1 MKKKLTILTVAAIS
15 ALSASAQSGKK
26 TTTAKETKETKAVS
40 KGAAQKEEGGFT
52 KTPNGL
58 EYKIVTDAP
67 GTQYP
72 KVGDFISAHLQLIVD
87 DSVHFSTRQVMN
99 NAPAEVQMASSPTK
113 GDIMEG
119 FTFMT
124 PGDSAI
130 FRYSVDSLL
139 TIPGVTPAPWMKK
152 GEGQMIYY
160 RVVLAGVKSAADKQK
175 EAAEAAA
182 KQKDIDDK
190 LLQDYFKANN
200 IKATKTASGLY
211 YTVSKMGTG
220 MVAQPGDKVSVNYT
234 GKTMEGKAF
243 DSNVDPQFQHVQ
255 PFEFTVGQGMV
266 IKGWDEGFTILK
278 KGSKGTLYIPSPL
291 AYGANSP
298 DPSRIPVNGILI
310 FDVELLDVIQSDLHK
325 QATPTKGK

>member
-1 MKKKLTILTVAAIS
+1 MKKTLSVLSIATIS
-15 ALSASAQSGKK
+15 ALSVSAQSKK
-26 TTTAKETKETKAVS
+26 NTKTNENAKPQAKMAP
-40 KGAAQKEEGGFT
+40 APKEEGGFQ

-58 EYKIVTDAP
+58 EYKIINDVP

-72 KVGDFISAHLQLIVD
+72 KVGDYISAHLQLIVE

-99 NAPAEVQMASSPTK
+99 NAPAEVQMATQPTK

-139 TIPGVTPAPWMKK
+139 TLPGITPAPWMKK

-160 RVVLAGVKSAADKQK
+160 RVVLVGVKSAVEKQK

-182 KQKDIDDK
+182 KQKDVDDK
-190 LLQDYFKANN
+190 LLQDYFKKNN

-220 MVAQPGDKVSVNYT
+220 LVAQPGDKVSVNYT

-243 DSNVDPQFQHVQ
+243 DSNVDPQFQHVT

-325 QATPTKGK
+325 QGSPTKK

>member
-1 MKKKLTILTVAAIS
+1 MKKTLSVLTVATIS
-15 ALSASAQSGKK
+15 ALSVSAQSKK
-26 TTTAKETKETKAVS
+26 NTKTSETTKPQAKMAP
-40 KGAAQKEEGGFT
+40 AAKDDGFL

-58 EYKIVTDAP
+58 EYKIITDAP
-67 GTQYP
+67 GTQNP
-72 KVGDFISAHLQLIVD
+72 KVGDYISAHLQLIVD

-99 NAPAEVQMASSPTK
+99 NAPAEVQMASTPTK

-119 FTFMT
+119 FTYMT

-130 FRYSVDSLL
+130 FRYSVDSLM
-139 TIPGVTPAPWMKK
+139 TIPGITPAPWMKQ
-152 GEGQMIYY
+152 GVGQMVYY
-160 RVVLAGVKSAADKQK
+160 RVVLAGVKSSEQKQK
-175 EAAEAAA
+175 EATEAAA

-190 LLQDYFKANN
+190 LLQDYFKQNN

-234 GKTMEGKAF
+234 GKTMDGKAF

-266 IKGWDEGFTILK
+266 IKGWDEGFTIFK

-325 QATPTKGK
+325 QNTPTKGK

>member
-1 MKKKLTILTVAAIS
+1 MKKTLSVLSIATIS
-15 ALSASAQSGKK
+15 ALSVSAQSKK
-26 TTTAKETKETKAVS
+26 NTKTSETAKPQS
-40 KGAAQKEEGGFT
+40 KVAPAAKDEGFS

-58 EYKIVTDAP
+58 EYKIITDAP
-67 GTQYP
+67 GTQFP
-72 KVGDFISAHLQLIVD
+72 KVGDYISAHLQLIVD

-99 NAPAEVQMASSPTK
+99 NAPAEVQMASTPTK

-175 EAAEAAA
+175 EATEAAA

-200 IKATKTASGLY
+200 IKASKTASGLY
-211 YTVSKMGTG
+211 YTVSKAGTG
-220 MVAQPGDKVSVNYT
+220 IVAQPGDKVSVNYT

-266 IKGWDEGFTILK
+266 IKGWDEGFTIFK

-325 QATPTKGK
+325 QSTPTKGK

>member
-1 MKKKLTILTVAAIS
+1 MKKNLTILTIAAVS
-15 ALSASAQSGKK
+15 AFSASAQSGKK
-26 TTTAKETKETKAVS
+26 TTTKETKEGKTVS
-40 KGAAQKEEGGFT
+40 KSETTRKDDGFL

-58 EYKIVTDAP
+58 EYKIIVDAP
-67 GTQYP
+67 GTQNP
-72 KVGDFISAHLQLIVD
+72 KVGDYISAHLQLIVD

-99 NAPAEVQMASSPTK
+99 NAPAEVQMASTPSK

-119 FTFMT
+119 FTYMT

-139 TIPGVTPAPWMKK
+139 TIPGITPAPWMKK

-160 RVVLAGVKSAADKQK
+160 RVVLAGVKSSEQKQK
-175 EAAEAAA
+175 EASEAAA

-220 MVAQPGDKVSVNYT
+220 IVAQPGDKVSVNYT

-243 DSNVDPQFQHVQ
+243 DSNVDPQFQHVT

-266 IKGWDEGFTILK
+266 IKGWDEGFTIFK
-278 KGSKGTLYIPSPL
+278 KGTKGTLYIPSPL
-291 AYGANSP
+291 AYGQNSP

>member
-1 MKKKLTILTVAAIS
+1 MKKNLTILTIAAVS
-15 ALSASAQSGKK
+15 AFNASAQSGKK
-26 TTTAKETKETKAVS
+26 TTTKETKETKAVS
-40 KGAAQKEEGGFT
+40 KGGVQKDEGFSI
-52 KTPNGL
+52 TPNGL

-67 GTQYP
+67 GTQFP
-72 KVGDFISAHLQLIVD
+72 KLGDYISAHLQLIVD

-99 NAPAEVQMASSPTK
+99 NAPAEVQMAAPPTK

-119 FTFMT
+119 FTYMT

-139 TIPGVTPAPWMKK
+139 SLPGVTPQPWMKK

-160 RVVLAGVKSAADKQK
+160 RVVLAGVKSSEQKQK

-211 YTVSKMGTG
+211 YTISKMGTG
-220 MVAQPGDKVSVNYT
+220 IVAQPGDKVSVNYT

-266 IKGWDEGFTILK
+266 IKGWDEGFTIFK

-325 QATPTKGK
+325 QNTPATKGK

>member
-1 MKKKLTILTVAAIS
+1 MKKTLSILTIATIS
-15 ALSASAQSGKK
+15 AMSVSAQSKK
-26 TTTAKETKETKAVS
+26 NTKTSETTKPQAKMEP
-40 KGAAQKEEGGFT
+40 AAKDDGFL

-58 EYKIVTDAP
+58 EYKIIKDVP
-67 GTQYP
+67 GTQNP
-72 KVGDFISAHLQLIVD
+72 KVGDYISAHLQLIVD

-99 NAPAEVQMASSPTK
+99 NAPAEVQMASTPSK

-119 FTFMT
+119 FSFMT

-139 TIPGVTPAPWMKK
+139 SIPGITPAPWMKQ
-152 GEGQMIYY
+152 GVGQMVYY
-160 RVVLAGVKSAADKQK
+160 RVVLAGVKSAAEKQK
-175 EAAEAAA
+175 EVAEAAA

-234 GKTMEGKAF
+234 GKTLEGKAF

-266 IKGWDEGFTILK
+266 IKGWDEGFTIFK

-291 AYGANSP
+291 AYGTNSP